1 MMIFGMQEVTYTKN
15 QRGSK
20 SIVSNFC
27 LDTLFRESVRFLR
40 GLLCITN
47 EGENCKP
54 RKAKGGSSAGRGFL
68 AKNEPTFFAIAP
80 AKSSIVLCLAAAVVL
95 QRSIW

>member
-1 MMIFGMQEVTYTKN
+1 MMIFGIQEVTQRTKGAQN
-15 QRGSK
+15 QQY
-20 SIVSNFC
+20 FC

>member
-1 MMIFGMQEVTYTKN
+1 MMIFGIQEVTQRTKGAQN
-15 QRGSK
+15 QQYRTF
-20 SIVSNFC
+20 VWTHCFERAC
-27 LDTLFRESVRFLR
+27 DFLR